1 MRRLNLRNIDLNL
14 LPVLHALLEE
24 ECVTQASKRVH
35 LSQSAT
41 SAALNRLRKTFGD
54 QILVRDG
61 QRMKPTPKAQQLRE
75 SVRLV
80 LDDLSTLVERLSE
93 HDFSQYDGEVCLAAP
108 EHVLITLNQTM
119 LDVFGKKTHQLKLN
133 AKRPQRRLVRAGGE
147 RDFAIGGYG
156 RPPVQRK
163 PCIESAR
170 LLSPVTPG
178 CR

>member
-119 LDVFGKKTHQLKLN
+119 LNVFGKKNTSAQTQCQAPS
-133 AKRPQRRLVRAGGE
+133 AKTE
-147 RDFAIGGYG
+147 
-156 RPPVQRK
+156 
-163 PCIESAR
+163 
-170 LLSPVTPG
+170 
-178 CR
+178 